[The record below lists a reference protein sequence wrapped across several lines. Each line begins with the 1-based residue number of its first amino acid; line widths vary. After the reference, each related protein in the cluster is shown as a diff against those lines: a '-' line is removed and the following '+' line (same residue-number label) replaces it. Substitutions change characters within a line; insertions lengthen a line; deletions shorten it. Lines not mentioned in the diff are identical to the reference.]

1 MSAFPALG
9 FDPAPG
15 DVSAVRAI
23 VQRLDHGLGSVESAL
38 SLLTHGADAT
48 WQGEA
53 ADAFRNA
60 MDADFQPQLED
71 IGDAFRTSRSALT
84 AWADELADFQIR
96 ARNLE
101 EQAADAHAHVVRYD
115 AERDMLI
122 NHTRSGATLT
132 ESEQHDLQRASMLVS
147 TYSGQLDSLRG
158 QAERLQRDADTRAS
172 TAAATLKGSASTL
185 SMHAGSFWD
194 KVGSTLSDAWGA
206 VSDGFDW
213 FMTNVM
219 PILEDIIDT
228 IGPILAVVALFTPFI
243 PVLGTIALALAVAAV
258 AIDGLQALRG
268 EKGAAGD
275 FWMGLGG
282 LAVGGALGKLGTS
295 LGGGTR
301 EVFSATINGGG
312 MALAGGGSTAG
323 SLTLA
328 LRFNPGA
335 LQANTMWMA
344 TKLTEA
350 HVSGV
355 DLQTALLTPAHN
367 LVERG
372 RNLVAGNGPRT
383 DEELYE
389 RR

>member
-1 MSAFPALG
+1 MTGFSALG

-23 VQRLDHGLGSVESAL
+23 VHRLDRGLGSVDSAL
-38 SLLTHGADAT
+38 SLLTHGADAS

-53 ADAFRNA
+53 ADAFRDA

-71 IGDAFRTSRSALT
+71 IGDAFRTSRTALSL
-84 AWADELADFQIR
+84 WADELADFQIR
-96 ARNLE
+96 ARELE
-101 EQAADAHAHVVRYD
+101 DQAADALAQVVRHD
-115 AERDMLI
+115 AERDTLL
-122 NHTRSGATLT
+122 NHARIATLT
-132 ESEQHDLQRASMLVS
+132 EAEQHDLRRASSLAS
-147 TYSGQLDSLRG
+147 TYSGQLDSLRA
-158 QAERLQRDADTRAS
+158 QADRLQRDADARAS
-172 TAAATLKGSASTL
+172 TAAASLKESASTL
-185 SMHAGSFWD
+185 SMHGGSFWD
-194 KVGSTLSDAWGA
+194 KVGSSLSDVWDA

-228 IGPILAVVALFTPFI
+228 IGPILAVVALFTPFMPI
-243 PVLGTIALALAVAAV
+243 LGTIAIALAVAAV

-268 EKGAAGD
+268 EEGAAAE

-282 LAVGGALGKLGTS
+282 LAVGGALGKMGAS
-295 LGGGTR
+295 LGNGTR
-301 EVFSATINGGG
+301 EVFTATINGGG
-312 MALAGGGSTAG
+312 MAFAGGGAAAG

-328 LRFNPGA
+328 LRFNPSA
-335 LQANTMWMA
+335 LTANTMWMA

-355 DLQTALLTPAHN
+355 ELQTALLRPAIN

-372 RNLVAGNGPRT
+372 RNLVSGDGPRT